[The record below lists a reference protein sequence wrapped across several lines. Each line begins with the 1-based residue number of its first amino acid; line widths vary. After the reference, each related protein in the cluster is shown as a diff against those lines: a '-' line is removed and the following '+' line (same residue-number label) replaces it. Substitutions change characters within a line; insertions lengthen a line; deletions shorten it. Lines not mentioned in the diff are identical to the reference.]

1 MDDLG
6 GIYPLFLETSTW
18 IWQKLISPGVFD
30 AVLIAVP
37 GCGVGSGAGW
47 IIHDPWWLMMC
58 LMVPRFLGESWGY
71 PPSKLCSVSSLDSW
85 NLEFCGVSF
94 CEKFSG
100 GDNLLK
106 IHGNWEN
113 MLTPAQNKNL
123 WATGVSKG
131 TPLLCRF
138 VFLLPII

>member
-1 MDDLG
+1 LD
-6 GIYPLFLETSTW
+6 FLP
-18 IWQKLISPGVFD
+18 LISPGVFD

-37 GCGVGSGAGW
+37 GCGVGSELEKKSM
-47 IIHDPWWLMMC
+47 IHDGYDASHGAK
-58 LMVPRFLGESWGY
+58 VSWGILGI

-85 NLEFCGVSF
+85 NPRILWVSF
-94 CEKFSG
+94 LRNLSG

-123 WATGVSKG
+123 WATGCKGPPRCVVRFCVANHLRVSTIKM
-131 TPLLCRF
+131 PWK
-138 VFLLPII
+138 